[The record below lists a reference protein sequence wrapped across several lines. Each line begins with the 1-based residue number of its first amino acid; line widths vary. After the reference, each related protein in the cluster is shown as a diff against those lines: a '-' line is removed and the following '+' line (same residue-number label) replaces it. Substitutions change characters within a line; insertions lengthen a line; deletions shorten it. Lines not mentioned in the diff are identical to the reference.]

1 MSLWQFQAAIGGVIA
16 ANGGE
21 EILNREDAERLG
33 DLISKNR

>member
-21 EILNREDAERLG
+21 ETLNREDAERLG
-33 DLISKNR
+33 ELLNKVR